1 MFVHKDIIIVFLF
14 IFFVNL
20 VILVLIIT
28 HLKKINKFLN
38 NFSGSSLKSG
48 KLFFYKLFEP
58 IAFNIN
64 KIIGNYEY
72 KFRNEKVRVF
82 FFEYFYKHFPDPLL
96 IINQSLSII
105 ETNLAA
111 RELIGE
117 TAQGKNIFSVLRIPE
132 LGELIN
138 ESLQKRRPIESEV
151 RLLYPKEKIYN
162 VWISGSKD
170 VGTNKLNFIRLFDS
184 TSSHNIQNLQRDFIA
199 NASHELKT
207 PVSVIIGYCETLLND
222 NKADAKVKEQ
232 FLKTMAKEATRMSS
246 LVNDLLSLTRIE
258 RIEHSP
264 PSETV
269 ELGKIFQEV
278 EQICIDRNLFKKIK
292 CRFVLSKKKYEI
304 LGDSSELKQVF
315 LNIIENAVTH
325 SNSKKAVVA
334 KLGNVKSLITFSV
347 EDFGIGIPNENIPL
361 LTKRFY
367 RVDEARSRNSGNT
380 GLGLS
385 IVKHIINRHNAELT
399 INSIEGKG
407 TKFSIIFN
415 KDKPSLL

>member
-14 IFFVNL
+14 IFLVNIVIFVL
-20 VILVLIIT
+20 LIND
-28 HLKKINKFLN
+28 LKKINKFLN

-48 KLFFYKLFEP
+48 GLFFYKLFEP
-58 IAFNIN
+58 LAFNIN

-96 IINQSLSII
+96 IINQHLSII

-111 RELIGE
+111 QELIGE
-117 TAQGKNIFSVLRIPE
+117 TVQGKNIFSVLRIPE

-138 ESLQKRRPIESEV
+138 ESIQKKRPVESEV

-207 PVSVIIGYCETLLND
+207 PISVIIGYCETLLND
-222 NKADAKVKEQ
+222 RKEDEKVKEK

-264 PSETV
+264 PNEKV
-269 ELGKIFQEV
+269 DLGKIIKEV
-278 EQICIDRNLFKKIK
+278 EQICVDRNLFKKIK
-292 CRFVLSKKKYEI
+292 CKFKITKKKYEI
-304 LGDSSELKQVF
+304 IGDSPELKQVF

-325 SNSKKAVVA
+325 SNSKKAVIV
-334 KLGNVKSLITFSV
+334 KLENVKSSVNFSV
-347 EDFGIGIPNENIPL
+347 EDFGVGIPNANIPL

-385 IVKHIINRHNAELT
+385 IVKHIVNRHSAELD
-399 INSIEGKG
+399 ISSIEGKG
-407 TKFSIIFN
+407 TKFSINFN

>member
-1 MFVHKDIIIVFLF
+1 
-14 IFFVNL
+14 
-20 VILVLIIT
+20 
-28 HLKKINKFLN
+28 
-38 NFSGSSLKSG
+38 
-48 KLFFYKLFEP
+48 
-58 IAFNIN
+58 
-64 KIIGNYEY
+64 
-72 KFRNEKVRVF
+72 
-82 FFEYFYKHFPDPLL
+82 
-96 IINQSLSII
+96 
-105 ETNLAA
+105 
-111 RELIGE
+111 
-117 TAQGKNIFSVLRIPE
+117 
-132 LGELIN
+132 
-138 ESLQKRRPIESEV
+138 
-151 RLLYPKEKIYN
+151 
-162 VWISGSKD
+162 
-170 VGTNKLNFIRLFDS
+170 
-184 TSSHNIQNLQRDFIA
+184 
-199 NASHELKT
+199 
-207 PVSVIIGYCETLLND
+207 
-222 NKADAKVKEQ
+222 
-232 FLKTMAKEATRMSS
+232 MAKEATRMST

-269 ELGKIFQEV
+269 ELGKILQEV

-292 CRFVLSKKKYEI
+292 CKFVMSKKKYEI
-304 LGDSSELKQVF
+304 LGDSPELKQVF

-325 SNSKKAVVA
+325 SNSKKAVVV

-385 IVKHIINRHNAELT
+385 IVKHIVNRHNAELT

>member
-14 IFFVNL
+14 IFLVNIVIFVL
-20 VILVLIIT
+20 LIND
-28 HLKKINKFLN
+28 LKKINKFLN

-48 KLFFYKLFEP
+48 GLFFYKLFEP
-58 IAFNIN
+58 LAFNIN

-96 IINQSLSII
+96 IINQHLSII

-111 RELIGE
+111 QELIGE

-138 ESLQKRRPIESEV
+138 ESIQKKRPIESEV

-207 PVSVIIGYCETLLND
+207 PISVIIGYCETLLND
-222 NKADAKVKEQ
+222 RKEDEKVKEK

-264 PSETV
+264 PNEKV
-269 ELGKIFQEV
+269 DLGKIIKEV
-278 EQICIDRNLFKKIK
+278 EQICVDRNLFKKIK
-292 CRFVLSKKKYEI
+292 CKFKITKKKYEI
-304 LGDSSELKQVF
+304 MG
-315 LNIIENAVTH
+315 T
-325 SNSKKAVVA
+325 
-334 KLGNVKSLITFSV
+334 
-347 EDFGIGIPNENIPL
+347 L
-361 LTKRFY
+361 L
-367 RVDEARSRNSGNT
+367 
-380 GLGLS
+380 
-385 IVKHIINRHNAELT
+385 
-399 INSIEGKG
+399 
-407 TKFSIIFN
+407 
-415 KDKPSLL
+415 

>member
-14 IFFVNL
+14 IFLVNIVIFVL
-20 VILVLIIT
+20 LIND
-28 HLKKINKFLN
+28 LKKINKFLN

-48 KLFFYKLFEP
+48 GLFFYKLFEP
-58 IAFNIN
+58 LAFNIN

-96 IINQSLSII
+96 IINQHLSII

-111 RELIGE
+111 QELIGE

-138 ESLQKRRPIESEV
+138 ESIQKKRPVESEV

-207 PVSVIIGYCETLLND
+207 PISVIIGYCETLLND
-222 NKADAKVKEQ
+222 RKEDEKVKEK

-264 PSETV
+264 PNEKV
-269 ELGKIFQEV
+269 DLGKIIKEV
-278 EQICIDRNLFKKIK
+278 EQICVDRNLFKKIK
-292 CRFVLSKKKYEI
+292 CKFKITKKKYEI
-304 LGDSSELKQVF
+304 IGDSPELKQVF

-325 SNSKKAVVA
+325 SNSKKAVIV
-334 KLGNVKSLITFSV
+334 KLENVKSSVNFSV
-347 EDFGIGIPNENIPL
+347 EDFGVGIPNANIPL

-385 IVKHIINRHNAELT
+385 IVKHIVNRHSAKLD
-399 INSIEGKG
+399 ISSIEGKG
-407 TKFSIIFN
+407 TKFSINFN

>member
-14 IFFVNL
+14 IFLVNIVIFVL
-20 VILVLIIT
+20 LIND
-28 HLKKINKFLN
+28 LKKINKFLN

-48 KLFFYKLFEP
+48 GLFFYKLFEP
-58 IAFNIN
+58 LAFNIN

-96 IINQSLSII
+96 IINQHLSII

-111 RELIGE
+111 QELIGE

-138 ESLQKRRPIESEV
+138 ESIQKKRPIESEV

-207 PVSVIIGYCETLLND
+207 PISVIIGYCETLLND
-222 NKADAKVKEQ
+222 RKEGEKVKEK

-264 PSETV
+264 PNEKV
-269 ELGKIFQEV
+269 DLGKIIKEV
-278 EQICIDRNLFKKIK
+278 EQICVDRNLFKKIK
-292 CRFVLSKKKYEI
+292 CKFKITKKKYEI
-304 LGDSSELKQVF
+304 IGDSPELKQVF

-325 SNSKKAVVA
+325 SNSKKAVIV
-334 KLGNVKSLITFSV
+334 KLENVKSSVNFSV
-347 EDFGIGIPNENIPL
+347 EDFGVGIPKVNIPL

-385 IVKHIINRHNAELT
+385 IVKHIVNRHSAELD
-399 INSIEGKG
+399 ISSIEGKG
-407 TKFSIIFN
+407 TKFSINFN